1 MKYRPEVDGLRAVA
15 VISVLLFHAGCTV
28 FSGGFVGVDVFFVIS
43 GYLITTIIMGELEKG
58 TFSLV
63 NFYERR
69 FRRILPALYLVMAVT
84 LVVGWFTLLPDEY
97 KNLGQSIVATTLY
110 SNNML
115 LGLTSGYWDLAS
127 QFKPLLHTWSLG
139 VEEQYYA
146 VVPLLLMVVWRW
158 KRWLGLGIVSLTAAS
173 LVLAQWMI
181 YVSPAWA
188 FYLLPTR
195 FWELAAGAFCAW
207 LLYSKKIKTNSLIL
221 NNIGGG
227 AGLIGIVTA
236 VMLFDPSVR
245 VPGVWLL
252 IPVVG
257 ASLVIIFAREGTWV
271 FRFLS
276 LRSMVFIG
284 LISYSLYLWHMPVYA
299 FIRIWQPEPPTPS
312 MLLASVPVA
321 LMGAV
326 LSWRYVERPFR
337 DRMRFSRRTIFRLAV
352 GVSTLFV
359 VVGLYLNTSYGAMGR
374 IYDTKSVTVAEMDK
388 RQYNERVFQYKRDRF
403 ENKNKQHLLVIGNS
417 FGRDFVNMVTETMD
431 VSRMEIV
438 YRDDV
443 MQPISQEGNV
453 IRKLAE
459 TADVVVFASADSR
472 LAKDDA
478 AWLESYGARVFFLGT
493 KFFGWNENWVMR
505 VPEGERSV
513 LMNNVSA
520 YGFEE
525 EDKTLAS
532 QVRSDQFVSLID
544 SVMVNGRMPITD
556 EKGRL
561 LSTDRAH
568 VTRYGAIYFGN
579 KAIKP
584 TALGRVL
591 QSRWKKEVVSSHRG
605 KEPNLTVLDLVH

>member
-1 MKYRPEVDGLRAVA
+1 MKYRPEVDGLRAIA
-15 VISVLLFHAGCTV
+15 VISVLLFHAGFTA

-43 GYLITTIIMGELEKG
+43 GYLITTIILGELEKG
-58 TFSLV
+58 TFSLL

-84 LVVGWFTLLPDEY
+84 LAVGWFTLLPDEY
-97 KNLGQSIVATTLY
+97 KNLGQSVVATTFY
-110 SNNML
+110 ANNML

-146 VVPLLLMVVWRW
+146 VVPLLLMVAWRW
-158 KRWLGLGIVSLTAAS
+158 TRWLGLGIVVLTTAS

-181 YVSPAWA
+181 YVSPSWA

-195 FWELAAGAFCAW
+195 FWELAIGALCAW
-207 LLYSKKIKTNSLIL
+207 LLFSKKIETNSVIL
-221 NNIGGG
+221 NNMGGG
-227 AGLIGIVTA
+227 AGLIGIIAAVT
-236 VMLFDPSVR
+236 LFDSSVR
-245 VPGVWLL
+245 APGAWLL

-257 ASLVIIFAREGTWV
+257 ASLVIMFAREGTWV

-276 LRSMVFIG
+276 LRIMVFIG

-337 DRMRFSRRTIFRLAV
+337 DRKRFSRRTIFELAA
-352 GVSTLFV
+352 GVSALFV
-359 VVGLYLNTSYGAMGR
+359 AVGLYLNASYGAMER
-374 IYDTKSVTVAEMDK
+374 LYDTKSVTVAEMDK
-388 RQYNERVFQYKRDRF
+388 RQYNERVFQFKRDRF
-403 ENKNKQHLLVIGNS
+403 ENENKQHLLVIGNS

-443 MQPISQEGNV
+443 TQPISQEGDV

-472 LAKDDA
+472 LVKDDA

-505 VPEGERSV
+505 VPEGERSG
-513 LMNNVSA
+513 LMNDVTA
-520 YGFEE
+520 YGLEE
-525 EDKTLAS
+525 KDKTLAS
-532 QVRSDQFVSLID
+532 QVRSDQFVALINP
-544 SVMVNGRMPITD
+544 VMVNGKMPITD

-568 VTRYGAIYFGN
+568 VTRYGAIYLGE
-579 KAIKP
+579 KAIK
-584 TALGRVL
+584 TTELGFLL
-591 QSRWKKEVVSSHRG
+591 QSGWKK
-605 KEPNLTVLDLVH
+605 KEGASRQRTEKN